1 MKTIGSAQQPT
12 EAQSEMAELSQL
24 IPWEK
29 EAEKHVQE
37 VEMEET
43 EARGSQE
50 TEDHRLHREYIDTTM
65 CPSTD
70 SHSTKTR
77 PVHMAEMSDSRPRT
91 PGTPILKAKVS

>member
-50 TEDHRLHREYIDTTM
+50 TEDHRLHREYIDTTRLSQHKDQT
-65 CPSTD
+65 CTHGGD
-70 SHSTKTR
+70 VRFTT
-77 PVHMAEMSDSRPRT
+77 ENSRDAHIE
-91 PGTPILKAKVS
+91 G